1 MKSTIRKI
9 WDAATAVLVCLVVAF
24 AGLLVGPKLFGLD
37 VYIVLSGSMEP
48 DYPTGSVI
56 YVQETDVESL
66 DYWDVITFRLSEK
79 TVATHRI
86 IELVEE
92 DGQTKFRTKGDA
104 NEIHDEML
112 VTKAQVIGTP
122 VFCVPYIGYAV
133 NYIQRP
139 PGLYTAISVGAV
151 MLLLLL
157 LPDLIFGE
165 EPKKKAQEYPAAE
178 EEKNNDPVDARL
190 EE

>member
-24 AGLLVGPKLFGLD
+24 AGLLVGPKLFGLE

-48 DYPTGSVI
+48 EYPTGSVI
-56 YVQETDVESL
+56 YVQETDVEAL
-66 DYWDVITFRLSEK
+66 DCWDVITFRLSEK

-92 DGQTKFRTKGDA
+92 DGQTKYRTKGDA
-104 NEIHDEML
+104 NEIHDETL
-112 VTKAQVIGTP
+112 VTKAQVIGKP

-157 LPDLIFGE
+157 LPDLLFGE
-165 EPKKKAQEYPAAE
+165 EPKKKQIPEENPEENPE
-178 EEKNNDPVDARL
+178 EESK
-190 EE
+190 

>member
-1 MKSTIRKI
+1 MSKVIKKI
-9 WDAATAVLVCLVVAF
+9 WNGITWILVLILIVMAVLL
-24 AGLLVGPKLFGLD
+24 AGVRLIGLRPLT
-37 VYIVLSGSMEP
+37 VLSGSMEP

-56 YVQETDVESL
+56 YLQETDVESL

-104 NEIHDEML
+104 NEIHDETL
-112 VTKAQVIGTP
+112 VTKAQVIGKP

-133 NYIQRP
+133 NYIQHP

-165 EPKKKAQEYPAAE
+165 EPKKKAQEDPAAE